1 MDNRGYITRLAAVLV
16 MTVFLLVCACAA
28 SAETDPIRVS
38 SLSEP
43 QSVISEQDVNITI
56 KIYNSSQTDMEG
68 EIRLYKPDRYL
79 EQVYN
84 GLKAENSVTYT
95 GVWHITADEIQKGR
109 INYYIKYTIET
120 DEGPTEVTHTIP
132 VTIQTEEA
140 APQLTAT
147 YSVSPA
153 SAREGQ
159 SVTFSYTLA
168 NTGNIE
174 LRNIEIANEG
184 VTSEKVTV
192 ASLSVGEKI
201 TQESTITMG
210 SKELV
215 SKPTVTYQAAG
226 SDKSL
231 TISDMAR
238 KTITVA
244 EDGLEVTLS
253 AKTTENIY
261 PGEIVDM
268 TLTLKNSGNTAYSGL
283 SASLS
288 DGTALVSGVD
298 LAPGASYEHA
308 FEQAIAASGALSAIV
323 TGSDSTGEAVTV
335 ESEAVTLT
343 TQDASRALVLNI
355 QAQAQTTTIYSEP
368 AVIRFGVV
376 VENVGQTDATTLT
389 IRQAGTTVATIP
401 SLPSGESRTVVFDV
415 QTSIAGQF
423 QFTVTGKDA
432 AGNDRTYESNII
444 QVNYIAPT
452 PAPTATPRPTSPPP
466 TPTPVPTP
474 TPKPTLGQI
483 ISGSVN
489 PVVLYTIAGV
499 LAAVL
504 IALLAGS
511 AVSKAKRAKREQNA
525 IDTIELTPDVRNHR
539 GLRRRGGHAEKKAD
553 GKKPEAEESETIVPT
568 PELTEEDTWRAKPD
582 AGEKKPEPE
591 EGRRRRAA
599 VDTPV
604 TAERTLRVAPVDQ
617 RPEFPQ
623 SKADDS
629 RTRIFGKLTE
639 EALREK
645 DEPEKPEAAPA
656 PKAET
661 SDAPE
666 KRPLMNFAAKAEEQP
681 ETAKRAGGETIR
693 LSREELDALRK
704 KQADAAPEAKGRKRS
719 EIKPMKKKKKG
730 LFGRHKDDDML
741 DGEDDFVDM
750 DDEFDDSDDDFIE

>member
-16 MTVFLLVCACAA
+16 MAVFLLACACAA

-68 EIRLYKPDRYL
+68 EIRLYKPDLYL

-95 GVWHITADEIQKGR
+95 GVWHITAEEIEKGR
-109 INYYIKYTIET
+109 INYYIKYSIDSE
-120 DEGPTEVTHTIP
+120 DGATEVTHTIP

-159 SVTFSYTLA
+159 SVTFAYTLA

-174 LRNIEIANEG
+174 LRNIEITNDG

-201 TQESTITMG
+201 TRESTITMG
-210 SKELV
+210 SKELF

-226 SDKSL
+226 SSKSL

-244 EDGLEVTLS
+244 EDGLEVALS

-261 PGEIVDM
+261 PGESVEM
-268 TLTLKNSGNTAYSGL
+268 TLSLKNSGNTAYSGL

-298 LAPGASYEHA
+298 LAPGASYEHT
-308 FEQAIAASGALSAIV
+308 FEQAVAASGALSAVV

-401 SLPSGESRTVVFDV
+401 SLPSGESCTVVFDV

-444 QVNYIAPT
+444 QVTYIAPT
-452 PAPTATPRPTSPPP
+452 PAPTATPRPTAVPP
-466 TPTPVPTP
+466 TPSPVPTA

-483 ISGSVN
+483 ISGSVS
-489 PVVLYTIAGV
+489 PVVLYAIAGV
-499 LAAVL
+499 LAIVL

-525 IDTIELTPDVRNHR
+525 IDTIELTPDVRNYR
-539 GLRRRGGHAEKKAD
+539 GLQRRRKAD
-553 GKKPEAEESETIVPT
+553 RKADAGKKTEAAQSETIVPT
-568 PELTEEDTWRAKPD
+568 PELTEEDTRPA
-582 AGEKKPEPE
+582 AEERKPEPE
-591 EGRRRRAA
+591 EGRRRRAV
-599 VDTPV
+599 VDAPL
-604 TAERTLRVAPVDQ
+604 TADRTLRVAPVDQ

-629 RTRIFGKLTE
+629 RTRIFGKLT
-639 EALREK
+639 
-645 DEPEKPEAAPA
+645 
-656 PKAET
+656 
-661 SDAPE
+661 
-666 KRPLMNFAAKAEEQP
+666 
-681 ETAKRAGGETIR
+681 
-693 LSREELDALRK
+693 
-704 KQADAAPEAKGRKRS
+704 
-719 EIKPMKKKKKG
+719 
-730 LFGRHKDDDML
+730 
-741 DGEDDFVDM
+741 
-750 DDEFDDSDDDFIE
+750 

>member
-16 MTVFLLVCACAA
+16 MAVFLLACACAA

-68 EIRLYKPDRYL
+68 EIRLYKPDLYL

-95 GVWHITADEIQKGR
+95 GVWHITAEEIEKGR
-109 INYYIKYTIET
+109 INYYIKYSIDSE
-120 DEGPTEVTHTIP
+120 DGATEVTHTIP

-159 SVTFSYTLA
+159 SVTFAYTLA

-174 LRNIEIANEG
+174 LRNIEITNDG

-201 TQESTITMG
+201 TRESTITMG

-226 SDKSL
+226 SSKSL

-244 EDGLEVTLS
+244 EDGLEVALS

-261 PGEIVDM
+261 PGESVEM
-268 TLTLKNSGNTAYSGL
+268 TLSLKNSGNTAYSGL

-298 LAPGASYEHA
+298 LAPGASYEHT
-308 FEQAIAASGALSAIV
+308 FEQAVAASGALSAVV

-415 QTSIAGQF
+415 ETSIAGQF

-444 QVNYIAPT
+444 QVTYIAPT
-452 PAPTATPRPTSPPP
+452 PAPTATPRPTAVPP
-466 TPTPVPTP
+466 TPSPVPTA

-483 ISGSVN
+483 ISSSVS
-489 PVVLYTIAGV
+489 PVVLYAIAGV
-499 LAAVL
+499 LAIVL

-525 IDTIELTPDVRNHR
+525 IDTIELTPDVRNYR
-539 GLRRRGGHAEKKAD
+539 GLQRRRKAD
-553 GKKPEAEESETIVPT
+553 RKADAGKKTEAAQSETIVPT
-568 PELTEEDTWRAKPD
+568 PELTEEDTRPA
-582 AGEKKPEPE
+582 AEERKPEPE
-591 EGRRRRAA
+591 EGRRRRAV
-599 VDTPV
+599 VDAPL
-604 TAERTLRVAPVDQ
+604 TADRTLRVAPVDQ

-629 RTRIFGKLTE
+629 RTRIFGKLTQDATQE
-639 EALREK
+639 E
-645 DEPEKPEAAPA
+645 PTPEAKTPA
-656 PKAET
+656 EE
-661 SDAPE
+661 E
-666 KRPLMNFAAKAEEQP
+666 KRPLKDFAAQAEEQTD
-681 ETAKRAGGETIR
+681 EAKNAGSETIR
-693 LSREELDALRK
+693 LSRGELDELRQ
-704 KQADAAPEAKGRKRS
+704 KQAEAAPESRGRKRS
-719 EIKPMKKKKKG
+719 EIKPMKKKKRG
-730 LFGRHKDDDML
+730 LFGRRKDDDML
-741 DGEDDFVDM
+741 EDEDDFIDE
-750 DDEFDDSDDDFIE
+750 DDEYDDSDDDFIE

>member
-1 MDNRGYITRLAAVLV
+1 MLV
-16 MTVFLLVCACAA
+16 MAVFLLACACAA

-68 EIRLYKPDRYL
+68 EIRLYKPDLYL

-95 GVWHITADEIQKGR
+95 GVWHITADQIEKGR
-109 INYYIKYTIET
+109 INYYIKYNVET
-120 DEGPTEVTHTIP
+120 DDGPTEVTHTIP

-226 SDKSL
+226 SSKSL

-253 AKTTENIY
+253 AKTKENIY
-261 PGEIVDM
+261 PGESVEM
-268 TLTLKNSGNTAYSGL
+268 TLSLKNSGNTAYSGL

-288 DGTALVSGVD
+288 DGTALISGVD

-308 FEQAIAASGALSAIV
+308 FEQAVAASGALSAIV

-335 ESEAVTLT
+335 ESEAVELT
-343 TQDASRALVLNI
+343 TQDASKALVLNI

-444 QVNYIAPT
+444 QVTYIAPT
-452 PAPTATPRPTSPPP
+452 PAPTATPRPTAVPP
-466 TPTPVPTP
+466 TPSPVPTA

-483 ISGSVN
+483 ISGSIS

-525 IDTIELTPDVRNHR
+525 IDSIELTPDVRNHR
-539 GLRRRGGHAEKKAD
+539 GLRRRGKHEEKKAA
-553 GKKPEAEESETIVPT
+553 GKKSEAAESETIVPT
-568 PELTEEDTWRAKPD
+568 PELTEEDTRPAP
-582 AGEKKPEPE
+582 AAERKPEME

-599 VDTPV
+599 VDMPV
-604 TAERTLRVAPVDQ
+604 TTDRTLRVAPVDQ

-639 EALREK
+639 DMPQEK
-645 DEPEKPEAAPA
+645 GAQEKPAQEKPEAAPA
-656 PKAET
+656 PKAEKP
-661 SDAPE
+661 AAEE
-666 KRPLMNFAAKAEEQP
+666 KSSLRDFTAKAEEQP
-681 ETAKRAGGETIR
+681 EPEKRAGSETIR
-693 LSREELDALRK
+693 LSREELDALRQ
-704 KQADAAPEAKGRKRS
+704 KQADAAPEAQGRKRS